1 MVAKV
6 FISYRR
12 ADANYPARMIYNAFR
27 AVLPRN
33 NVFMDVDS
41 IPLGADFVETL
52 EGWVEK
58 CEILL
63 ALIGPG
69 WADAIDPKTSRKR
82 LQNDYD
88 FVRVEIREALK
99 RGIPVVPVLLDG
111 TPMPDPEHL
120 PDDLR
125 RLVRRQAEF
134 VDFRT
139 FDADVER
146 LIKKLELDARIAD
159 VEKQQHTGHA
169 PIQPHR
175 EEQRIVQGQEKSTDE
190 IEARRKAEEE
200 REQQEIAAQRQA
212 EVERQRREAEA
223 KRRAE
228 EETRQRAGCADV
240 EHRNPS
246 RDSSLVRKK
255 FPTSVCRHSTSSI
268 RKTLQNLWLDLKKSL
283 GAAGADVAAAD
294 AASAIADAVGE
305 AVVAVA
311 VVAAAIAGDVAAGSR
326 RDFLN

>member
-1 MVAKV
+1 
-6 FISYRR
+6 
-12 ADANYPARMIYNAFR
+12 PARMIYNAFR

-120 PDDLR
+120 PDDLK

-134 VDFRT
+134 VEFRS

-146 LIKKLELDARIAD
+146 LIKKLGIKARTKIVGVPQGETA
-159 VEKQQHTGHA
+159 
-169 PIQPHR
+169 
-175 EEQRIVQGQEKSTDE
+175 EEVDP
-190 IEARRKAEEE
+190 RRK
-200 REQQEIAAQRQA
+200 
-212 EVERQRREAEA
+212 
-223 KRRAE
+223 
-228 EETRQRAGCADV
+228 
-240 EHRNPS
+240 S
-246 RDSSLVRKK
+246 
-255 FPTSVCRHSTSSI
+255 
-268 RKTLQNLWLDLKKSL
+268 
-283 GAAGADVAAAD
+283 
-294 AASAIADAVGE
+294 
-305 AVVAVA
+305 
-311 VVAAAIAGDVAAGSR
+311 
-326 RDFLN
+326 